1 MKETRILDSS
11 YDEENNVLCGL
22 FDRHAVQQ
30 SCSKDVEGVVSGF
43 NDDDNREIHFVQN
56 SIIKSFDQGTLDG
69 EFTVTLG
76 RLGNKGSYK
85 VRIDILRQG
94 CLTVLL

>member
-1 MKETRILDSS
+1 MTRVMMKKIMFYVVFLTAM
-11 YDEENNVLCGL
+11 L
-22 FDRHAVQQ
+22 FQQ

-69 EFTVTLG
+69 HPW
-76 RLGNKGSYK
+76 
-85 VRIDILRQG
+85 
-94 CLTVLL
+94 